1 VSGATAKVARRPAA
15 PVSSRIAAER
25 EAERAGE
32 LTAARPPVRGWSFAA
47 QPPSRRSAEPPDD
60 PRVAAIVAS
69 PGRPLEPTTRS
80 AFEHQL
86 GAGLSTVRV
95 HDDPAAAA
103 EVRALGVEGLA
114 VGDEVALATGRH
126 DPTSPRARALLGHE
140 LAHVVQQRAAGAT
153 LVQLQG
159 GGTVTPA
166 TTLDALPEADRKRIQ
181 VVTAA
186 VTVPDIA
193 GKFATTG
200 TKTTLTLPSGVTAA
214 FDTSVDPALQHGLQN
229 VAASLSTTI
238 ELTPAPLPANTTT
251 TLELDVPSK
260 GKGLYR
266 FTHTAPLAVGKGAP
280 PAPRI
285 LIEALGVATAPA
297 GTKAP
302 PPPTTP
308 GAPPTPDPVAEKIK
322 NHSLKHSYTGDELDA
337 LRAALDRIPDAQLS
351 VVDGLSFDRKS
362 ADPNDPTTAG
372 HYDPPTHTVTIYN
385 RAFAGTQTRFKA
397 GAGTT
402 TSSAATRAILHEIG
416 HAIDLAP
423 MRKAEVARKQAD
435 AAVAALS
442 QKYTDPDDPTK
453 FRAKSAEEDKDIKA
467 TLKAQQDAEA
477 KVLTT
482 QSISGTKTVK
492 DPAGKL
498 VDVIGTAA
506 DNDFRKAVAKDGGKA
521 VTAYGDTDFQESFA
535 EAYSLYITSPSTLKS
550 LRPNVFDFLDKNLPK

>member
-1 VSGATAKVARRPAA
+1 VSRPATKVARRPAA
-15 PVSSRIAAER
+15 PASSRFAAER

-32 LTAARPPVRGWSFAA
+32 LAAGRAPVRGWSFAGLPQSHGGA
-47 QPPSRRSAEPPDD
+47 DPPND
-60 PRVAAIVAS
+60 PRVAAIVANE
-69 PGRPLEPTTRS
+69 GRPLEPATQS
-80 AFEHQL
+80 AFEQQL
-86 GAGLSTVRV
+86 GADLSSVRV
-95 HDDPAAAA
+95 HDEPAAAA
-103 EVRALGVEGLA
+103 ATRALGVEGLA
-114 VGDEVALATGRH
+114 VGDDIALATGRH

-140 LAHVVQQRAAGAT
+140 LAHVVQQRAADTA

-159 GGTVTPA
+159 GGSVTPA

-181 VVTAA
+181 VVTAS

-200 TKTTLTLPSGVTAA
+200 TKTTLTLPAGVAAA
-214 FDTSVDPALQHGLQN
+214 FDTSVDPALQHGLEN

-238 ELTPAPLPANTTT
+238 ELTPAPLPPNTTT

-266 FTHTAPLAVGKGAP
+266 FTHSAPPAVGKAAAP
-280 PAPRI
+280 AARI

-302 PPPTTP
+302 PTPKTP
-308 GAPPTPDPVAEKIK
+308 GAPPTPDPVADKIK

-337 LRAALDRIPDAQLS
+337 LRAALDQIPDAQLS
-351 VVDGLSFDRKS
+351 VVDGLSFDRKT

-435 AAVAALS
+435 AAVAALN
-442 QKYTDPDDPTK
+442 QKYPDPDDPDK
-453 FRAKSAEEDKDIKA
+453 FRPKTAEQDKDIKA
-467 TLKAQQDAEA
+467 TLKAQQDAET

-482 QSISGTKTVK
+482 RSTSGTKTVK
-492 DPAGKL
+492 DPSGKL
-498 VDVIGTAA
+498 VDSIGTAA

-535 EAYSLYITSPSTLKS
+535 EAYSLFITSPSTLKS
-550 LRPNVFDFLDKNLPK
+550 LRPNVYDFLDKNLPK